1 MRSAVRWAWVLAAL
15 VTVPLEAQERAAIAI
30 LPFEN
35 SGSYGQDKEN
45 FQALQLGIP
54 ATLGS
59 AIARHP
65 GVSLVAGDR
74 LAQVVKAQALGP
86 EQRVDAA
93 TAAEIGKRAGARYVV
108 TGSFADFYGKFRINA
123 RVVDAGSGAI
133 LKVLSN
139 DDPKQQDRAQLG
151 AIIQSIAA
159 KLVTAVGL
167 PPLAPASGPAA
178 EVPTEAITLYS
189 KGLLYESRGDRGKAG
204 DAFQRALSAYPDYDD
219 AREGLRRVRGS

>member
-1 MRSAVRWAWVLAAL
+1 MRSAVRWTWVLAAL
-15 VTVPLEAQERAAIAI
+15 AAVPLEAQERTAIAI

-59 AIARHP
+59 AVARHP
-65 GVSLVAGDR
+65 RVSLVGSDR
-74 LAQVVKAQALGP
+74 VAQAVKAQSLGAD
-86 EQRVDAA
+86 QRVDAA

-123 RVVDAGSGAI
+123 RVVDARSGAI

-139 DDPKQQDRAQLG
+139 DDPKEQDRAQLG

-159 KLVTAVGL
+159 KLVAAVGL
-167 PPLAPASGPAA
+167 PPMPAGDGAA
-178 EVPTEAITLYS
+178 AAVPTEAITLYS
-189 KGLLYESRGDRGKAG
+189 RGLLYESRGDRGKAG